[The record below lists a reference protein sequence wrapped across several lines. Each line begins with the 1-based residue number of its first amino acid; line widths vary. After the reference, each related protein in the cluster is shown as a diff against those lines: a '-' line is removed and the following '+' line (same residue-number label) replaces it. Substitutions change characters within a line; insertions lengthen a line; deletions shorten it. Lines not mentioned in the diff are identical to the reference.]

1 MSSDSGRVPVI
12 IDTDPGV
19 DDALAILLAIASPEI
34 EILAFVVS
42 FGNSDLEA
50 SYLNIFKIYQAVGRH
65 IEQHP
70 EERNLF
76 PNYSPTRK
84 PFVVRGA
91 AGPLSGELHD
101 AAYFHGRD
109 GLGEITHSHPEF
121 NLPSDLFSVGV
132 HPQLE
137 LSDRPGHQVAFDLLR
152 DNPPR
157 SVTYIALGP
166 LTNLARMLRV
176 DGTLVRE
183 RIGRVVIMGGAF
195 DVPGNVTPS
204 AEFNFFADPFAV
216 AEVLRSE
223 TTRLPLERV
232 LLLPL
237 DITCPHTLPFS
248 AYSKYV
254 DPTFAED
261 APSVLAGKTPLAHF
275 SSAFFRRTRHVMRA
289 YGLDGVEL
297 HDIAAVWAAITHP
310 PGLEGAAPGW
320 TVRRR
325 RFEMERT
332 GELTGGM
339 CVVDRRGDN
348 QSTPAANYAH
358 IQEALQHRVEAG
370 SADADVFGSVV
381 VVPAPVNI
389 EDESSLRRKKDEP
402 GGVPVVEST
411 PGPDTFLQFILK
423 RVWNIEVTKESLAA
437 DQLLV

>member
-1 MSSDSGRVPVI
+1 MSSDSSRVPVI

-42 FGNSDLEA
+42 FGNTDLEA
-50 SYLNIFKIYQAVGRH
+50 SYLNIFKLYQAVGRH

-84 PFVVRGA
+84 PIVVRGA

-121 NLPSDLFSVGV
+121 NLPPDLFSVGV

-137 LSDRPGHQVAFDLLR
+137 LSDSPGHQVALDLLR

-176 DGTLVRE
+176 NGTLVRE

-237 DITCPHTLPFS
+237 DVTCPHTLPFS

-254 DPTFAED
+254 DPAFAED
-261 APSVLAGKTPLAHF
+261 TPSVPAGKTPLTHF

-297 HDIAAVWAAITHP
+297 HDIAAVWAAIMHP
-310 PGLEGAAPGW
+310 PGLEGTAPGW

-332 GELTGGM
+332 GEFTSGM
-339 CVVDRRGDN
+339 CVVDRRDDN
-348 QSTPAANYAH
+348 TRTPAANYAH
-358 IQEALQHRVEAG
+358 VQAALQHRVAVG
-370 SADADVFGSVV
+370 SGDADVIGSV
-381 VVPAPVNI
+381 VVPAPVDV
-389 EDESSLRRKKDEP
+389 ED
-402 GGVPVVEST
+402 
-411 PGPDTFLQFILK
+411 
-423 RVWNIEVTKESLAA
+423 
-437 DQLLV
+437 

>member
-1 MSSDSGRVPVI
+1 MSSDPSRIPVI

-42 FGNSDLEA
+42 FGNTDLEA
-50 SYLNIFKIYQAVGRH
+50 SYLNIFKLYQAVGRH

-76 PNYSPTRK
+76 PNYFPTRK

-121 NLPSDLFSVGV
+121 NLPPDLFSVGV

-137 LSDRPGHQVAFDLLR
+137 LSDRPGHQVALDLLR

-166 LTNLARMLRV
+166 LTNLARMLRL

-183 RIGRVVIMGGAF
+183 RIGRVVIMGGAI
-195 DVPGNVTPS
+195 DVPGNATPS
-204 AEFNFFADPFAV
+204 AEFNFFADPFAA

-237 DITCPHTLPFS
+237 DITRPHTLPFS

-254 DPTFAED
+254 DPAFAED
-261 APSVLAGKTPLAHF
+261 TPSVLAGKKPLTHF

-289 YGLDGVEL
+289 HGLGGMEL

-325 RFEMERT
+325 QFEMERT
-332 GELTGGM
+332 GEFTRGM
-339 CVVDRRGDN
+339 CVVDRRGDDTR
-348 QSTPAANYAH
+348 TPGANHAH
-358 IQEALQHRVEAG
+358 IREALQRRVDAG
-370 SADADVFGSVV
+370 SADAGVFGSV
-381 VVPAPVNI
+381 VVPAPVNV
-389 EDESSLRRKKDEP
+389 EDEPSLRRKKDEP

-411 PGPDTFLQFILK
+411 PGPETLLQFLLK
-423 RVWNIEVTKESLAA
+423 RVWNIEVTKESLAT

>member
-1 MSSDSGRVPVI
+1 MSSDPSRTPVI

-42 FGNSDLEA
+42 FGNTDLEA
-50 SYLNIFKIYQAVGRH
+50 SYLNIFKLYQAVGRH

-91 AGPLSGELHD
+91 TGPLSGELHN
-101 AAYFHGRD
+101 ATYFHGRD

-121 NLPSDLFSVGV
+121 NLPPDLFSVGV

-137 LSDRPGHQVAFDLLR
+137 LSDRPGHQVALDLLR

-166 LTNLARMLRV
+166 LTNLARMLRL

-183 RIGRVVIMGGAF
+183 RIGRVVIMGGAI
-195 DVPGNVTPS
+195 DVPGNVTTS

-216 AEVLRSE
+216 AEVLTSAA
-223 TTRLPLERV
+223 TRLPLERV

-261 APSVLAGKTPLAHF
+261 TPSVLAGKTPLTHF
-275 SSAFFRRTRHVMRA
+275 SSAFLRRTRRVMRA
-289 YGLDGVEL
+289 YGQDGMKL

-332 GELTGGM
+332 GERTRGM
-339 CVVDRRGDN
+339 CVVDRRGEN
-348 QSTPAANYAH
+348 KSTPAANYAH
-358 IQEALQHRVEAG
+358 IQEALQHRVEAE
-370 SADADVFGSVV
+370 SADGDVLGSM
-381 VVPAPVNI
+381 VVPAPADVD
-389 EDESSLRRKKDEP
+389 DEPSLRRKKDEP

-411 PGPDTFLQFILK
+411 PGPETLLQFLLK
-423 RVWNIEVTKESLAA
+423 RVWNVEVTKESLAT

>member
-1 MSSDSGRVPVI
+1 MMRWLHSNPLSVDSTNTPLATSRASKI
-12 IDTDPGV
+12 ILKDLDTDPGV

-42 FGNSDLEA
+42 FGNTDLEA
-50 SYLNIFKIYQAVGRH
+50 SYLNIFKLYQAVGRH

-101 AAYFHGRD
+101 AAYFPWPLRYTSD

-121 NLPSDLFSVGV
+121 NLPPGL
-132 HPQLE
+132 LE
-137 LSDRPGHQVAFDLLR
+137 LSDRPGHQVALDLLR

-183 RIGRVVIMGGAF
+183 RIGRVVIMGGAI
-195 DVPGNVTPS
+195 DVPGNVTTS

-223 TTRLPLERV
+223 TTQ
-232 LLLPL
+232 
-237 DITCPHTLPFS
+237 DT
-248 AYSKYV
+248 
-254 DPTFAED
+254 
-261 APSVLAGKTPLAHF
+261 PSVLAGKTPLTHF
-275 SSAFFRRTRHVMRA
+275 SSAT
-289 YGLDGVEL
+289 GLDGMEL
-297 HDIAAVWAAITHP
+297 HDIAAVWAAIAHP

-332 GELTGGM
+332 GELTRGM
-339 CVVDRRGDN
+339 CVVDRRDDKLN
-348 QSTPAANYAH
+348 TRTPAANYAH
-358 IQEALQHRVEAG
+358 VQEALQHR
-370 SADADVFGSVV
+370 
-381 VVPAPVNI
+381 
-389 EDESSLRRKKDEP
+389 DEPSLRRKKDEG

-411 PGPDTFLQFILK
+411 PGPETLLKFILK
-423 RVWNIEVTKESLAA
+423 RVWNIEVTKECLAT

>member
-1 MSSDSGRVPVI
+1 MSINPSRIPVI

-34 EILAFVVS
+34 EILAFVVT
-42 FGNSDLEA
+42 FGNTDLEA

-70 EERNLF
+70 EERHLF

-101 AAYFHGRD
+101 ATYFHGRD
-109 GLGEITHSHPEF
+109 GLGDITHSHPEF
-121 NLPSDLFSVGV
+121 NLPPELLSVGF

-137 LSDRPGHQVAFDLLR
+137 LSDRPGHQVALDLLR
-152 DNPPR
+152 ENPPC

-166 LTNLARMLRV
+166 LTNLARMLRI
-176 DGTLVRE
+176 DRTFVRE
-183 RIGRVVIMGGAF
+183 RIGRVVIMGGAL
-195 DVPGNVTPS
+195 DVPGNVTSS
-204 AEFNFFADPFAV
+204 AEFNFFADSFAV
-216 AEVLRSE
+216 AEVLRSP

-237 DITCPHTLPFS
+237 DITRSHILPFS

-261 APSVLAGKTPLAHF
+261 TPSVPAGKTPLTHF

-289 YGLDGVEL
+289 LGLDGMEL

-310 PGLEGAAPGW
+310 PGFKGAAPGW

-332 GELTGGM
+332 GELTRGM
-339 CVVDRRGDN
+339 CVVDRRDDN
-348 QSTPAANYAH
+348 ARTPAANYAH
-358 IQEALQHRVEAG
+358 VQEALQSRMEAG
-370 SADADVFGSVV
+370 STDTDNFGSVI
-381 VVPAPVNI
+381 VPVPVDV
-389 EDESSLRRKKDEP
+389 EDEPSLRRKKDEP
-402 GGVPVVEST
+402 DGVPVVEGT
-411 PGPDTFLQFILK
+411 PGPETLLQFILK
-423 RVWNIEVTKESLAA
+423 RVWNIEVIKESLSCHR
-437 DQLLV
+437 